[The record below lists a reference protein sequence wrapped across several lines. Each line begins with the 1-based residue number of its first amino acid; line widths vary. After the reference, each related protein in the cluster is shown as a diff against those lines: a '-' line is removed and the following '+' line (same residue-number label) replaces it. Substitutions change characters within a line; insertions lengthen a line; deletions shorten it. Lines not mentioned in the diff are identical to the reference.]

1 MTDKQTPS
9 KPTIAAVALALSFSM
24 LHADMALAAKGRG
37 RGGGGGV
44 YLTTPDPTN
53 PLEHNN
59 RAVELGT
66 KGLWDA
72 AVHEHEVALD
82 GDPENIMFRKN
93 LSGAHLRYG
102 ELLAS
107 KKNFPAAID
116 QFRKALFAD
125 ENNSPADNNLDRCL
139 ANLGKNPHDTG
150 YRASLAEGADRSGHF
165 IDAVVEYRKV
175 VKLSDSGPSRY
186 RLGRCLLKGGKVME
200 GYQEL
205 LNALRKSW
213 STQDNPTLIECHLL
227 LAETLKDFA
236 YKAKEYPDKTIYIKR
251 LNNAYME
258 YRRAAMLMGDNINGE
273 VISGLIETA
282 REAAALQPTFR
293 NFIALASAYLLGGD
307 YDRAKLNYEK
317 AWRAEPNNPDIVKA
331 RLAYH
336 RAVATAPMG
345 LTSNV
350 RVAESEQKVQDLLSK
365 DPNNVSLIYTLARLK
380 EKLGDSAAA
389 MELLEKGKSINA
401 FLEPALVPYLNKM
414 KGLDPDG
421 KPMNQVGDGKTGA
434 TGPDGKPVAK
444 PDEKAEAKAKAE
456 AEAAKSYGKI
466 EELINSGK
474 MDDADKEIDTI
485 LNANAADGKAWMFKG
500 TILEKKGNIDDA
512 SVSYRQAAGFKIPG
526 ADDALLRLESAR
538 VKPLLDEADKFLG
551 EKKQVEAA
559 ELLREASRL
568 APKLPNVHRK
578 LADLLKSMGET
589 KEAEREEQKIRDL
602 EKAK

>member
-1 MTDKQTPS
+1 MTDKQTRY
-9 KPTIAAVALALSFSM
+9 KFAAAGLALALSFNM
-24 LHADMALAAKGRG
+24 LQADVAMAAKGR
-37 RGGGGGV
+37 GGGGV

-82 GDPENIMFRKN
+82 GDPENVMFRKN

-107 KKNFPAAID
+107 KKNYPAAID
-116 QFRKALFAD
+116 HFRKALFAD
-125 ENNSPADNNLDRCL
+125 ENNAPADNNLDRCL
-139 ANLGKNPHDTG
+139 ANLGKNPHDSG
-150 YRASLAEGADRSGHF
+150 YRSSLAEGADRSGHF

-175 VKLSDSGPSRY
+175 VKLSDSGPNRY
-186 RLGRCLLKGGKVME
+186 RLGRCLLKGGKIME

-213 STQDNPTLIECHLL
+213 STQDNAILIECHLL
-227 LAETLKDFA
+227 LADTLKDFA
-236 YKAKEYPDKTIYIKR
+236 YKAKEYPDKSIYIKR
-251 LNNAYME
+251 INNAYME
-258 YRRAAMLMGDNINGE
+258 YRRAAMLMGNNINGE
-273 VISGLIETA
+273 VISGLIEAA
-282 REAAALQPTFR
+282 REAAAIQPSFR
-293 NFIALASAYLLGGD
+293 NFIALAGAYLLAGD
-307 YDRAKLNYEK
+307 YDRAKINYEK

-336 RAVATAPMG
+336 RAVATAPAG
-345 LTSNV
+345 STSNV
-350 RVAESEQKVQDLLSK
+350 RAAESEQKVQDLLSK

-401 FLEPALVPYLNKM
+401 YLEPDLVPYLNRM
-414 KGLDPDG
+414 KGLDPEG
-421 KPMNQVGDGKTGA
+421 KPLNAAGDGKTG
-434 TGPDGKPVAK
+434 DGKTAAK

-474 MDDADKEIDTI
+474 MDEADKEIDTI

-500 TILEKKGNIDDA
+500 TLLEKKGNIDDA
-512 SVSYRQAAGFKIPG
+512 SVSYRQAAGFKVAG
-526 ADDALLRLESAR
+526 ADEALLRLESAR

-559 ELLREASRL
+559 ELLREAARL

-578 LADLLKSMGET
+578 LADLLKQMGEN